1 MENPEYLTFK
11 ISLVSHSTPLQA
23 DKALADKAEENDIK
37 RLEKALVDR
46 E

>member
-1 MENPEYLTFK
+1 MTRAGLNRLSVRLTSSYF
-11 ISLVSHSTPLQA
+11 QA

>member
-1 MENPEYLTFK
+1 MTKFSIVYELELTFL
-11 ISLVSHSTPLQA
+11 SFQA

>member
-1 MENPEYLTFK
+1 MIKFSIEYHFELTFL
-11 ISLVSHSTPLQA
+11 SFQA

>member
-1 MENPEYLTFK
+1 MTQPLIAYYLGLTFLFFK
-11 ISLVSHSTPLQA
+11 A
-23 DKALADKAEENDIK
+23 DKVLADKAEENDIK